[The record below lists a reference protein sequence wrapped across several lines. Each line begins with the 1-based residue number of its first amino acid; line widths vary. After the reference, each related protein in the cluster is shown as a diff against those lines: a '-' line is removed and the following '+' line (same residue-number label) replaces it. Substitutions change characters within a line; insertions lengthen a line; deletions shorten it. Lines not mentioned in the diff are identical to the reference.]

1 MVFKNLRFFSNNI
14 SPVSH
19 NKIKIVPG
27 LVKSTSLTSKAVRFV
42 YFSVINDFQ
51 TEERPRKNGVNK
63 LKERCQD
70 IVMPHRL
77 VRAGCLQVN

>member
-42 YFSVINDFQ
+42 YVSVINDFQ

-70 IVMPHRL
+70 IVVPLRL
-77 VRAGCLQVN
+77 LRAGCLQVN